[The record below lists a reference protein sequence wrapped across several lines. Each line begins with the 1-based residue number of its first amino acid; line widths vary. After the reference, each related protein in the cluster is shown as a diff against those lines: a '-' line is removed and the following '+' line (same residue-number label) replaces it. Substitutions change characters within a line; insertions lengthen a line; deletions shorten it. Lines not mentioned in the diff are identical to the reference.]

1 VQARQSS
8 YKNVYRTNI
17 QWGGGAKEHPGKR
30 RDPRGYSLE
39 NNNYQLSTEKWAP
52 NYRSRQELLE
62 MAEHKHQP

>member
-30 RDPRGYSLE
+30 RDPRSYSLE
-39 NNNYQLSTEKWAP
+39 NDNYKLSSEKWAP
-52 NYRSRQELLE
+52 NYRSR
-62 MAEHKHQP
+62 